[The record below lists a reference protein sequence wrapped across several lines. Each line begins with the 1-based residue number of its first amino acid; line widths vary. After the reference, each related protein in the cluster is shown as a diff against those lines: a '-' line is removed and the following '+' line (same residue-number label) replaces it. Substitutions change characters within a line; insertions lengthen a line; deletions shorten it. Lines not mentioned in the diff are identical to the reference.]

1 MSIKATSKPRL
12 SRRAVLRSAAA
23 AGVALALPP
32 LELMLG
38 AREARADTAKRVLIF
53 QYPHGL
59 FLPDWFPGGSGSSWT
74 PSLLMQRQGD
84 DPASIDADLESIRGD
99 INIVTGLCNSHHRT
113 DAHTGPNN
121 GFLTASVD
129 QDTWQATGPSLDE
142 VIATEL
148 GQGSFFPALR
158 LSIYR
163 NIAYDDMSST
173 VCFDAAGQ
181 PIQPMTSPSTLYGM
195 LTGLV
200 APAGEPTS
208 NFPRDFRQSVLDHVR
223 GDIERLRGVCG
234 VGDRRVLDEHF
245 ESIRELEKQLDLLGS
260 FECEL
265 PDLSGEIAQLPDPPT
280 NGPISPP
287 IWPDTAHA
295 NDLPLRSDVMQRLA
309 VLALRC
315 DLTRVVVL
323 SMGPSSSRLTYPFL
337 EMGNTDDHYFSH
349 LQQDPSNRATQLE
362 WNRLAR
368 WRFSEFAHLVERLKT
383 PDGTGSALIDETL
396 VVCGS
401 ELANGAGHT
410 ADMLPIVVAG
420 NVGPMATAAGR
431 NRHLTVPCNPNTNI
445 FNNPATG
452 VPTLMSSV
460 SDACSSSGA
469 YTPLANLWLT
479 ILGALG
485 IQRPS
490 FGDSTGTLSGLWV

>member
-1 MSIKATSKPRL
+1 MTKPRI
-12 SRRAVLRSAAA
+12 SRRTVLRGAAT
-23 AGVALALPP
+23 AGVALALPA
-32 LELMLG
+32 LEVMFSD
-38 AREARADTAKRVLIF
+38 RQARAADAKRALIF

-59 FLPDWFPGGSGSSWT
+59 FLPDWFPAGTGASWT
-74 PSLLMQRQGD
+74 PSLLMQRQPD
-84 DPASIDADLESIRGD
+84 DPASIDRDLESIRD
-99 INIVTGLCNSHHRT
+99 RINIITGLCNSHFRT

-121 GFLTASVD
+121 AFLTGAVD
-129 QDTWQATGPSLDE
+129 PDSWLATGPSLDE

-148 GQGSFFPALR
+148 GQNHFFPALR

-163 NIAYDDMSST
+163 NISYGDMSTS
-173 VCFDAAGQ
+173 VCFDASGQ

-200 APAGEPTS
+200 PSDEPGAD
-208 NFPRDFRQSVLDHVR
+208 FPRDFRRSVLDHVR
-223 GDIERLRGVCG
+223 EDIDRLRGICG
-234 VGDRRVLDEHF
+234 VGDRRVLEEHF
-245 ESIRELEKQLDLLGS
+245 DSIRELEKQLDLLETIS
-260 FECEL
+260 CEL
-265 PDLSGEIAQLPDPPT
+265 PDMAGEIAGLADPPT
-280 NGPISPP
+280 SGPVAPP
-287 IWPDTAHA
+287 HWPDNAHA
-295 NDLPLRSDVMQRLA
+295 DDLPVRSDVMQRLA

-337 EMGNTDDHYFSH
+337 DMGNTDDHYFSH

-368 WRFSEFAHLVERLKT
+368 WRFSELAHLIERLET
-383 PDGTGSALIDETL
+383 PDGTGTALLDETL

-420 NVGPMATAAGR
+420 NVGPMAAAAGR
-431 NRHLTVPCNPNTNI
+431 NRHLSVPCDPSRNI
-445 FNNPATG
+445 FNNPETHSQTPLSA
-452 VPTLMSSV
+452 VAPE
-460 SDACSSSGA
+460 ACSAAGA

-479 ILGALG
+479 VLQALG
-485 IQRPS
+485 IDRAQ
-490 FGDSTGTLSGLWV
+490 FGDSTGTVPNLWV